1 MQVTQEMATAVGVTD
16 IDKPDRNIE
25 AGVHYLA
32 RLRDQYARETG
43 ADDRE
48 SDDLALA
55 AYRVGP
61 EQLRTLQ
68 TYARELGLDPAKW
81 EKNVALVADLTLGD
95 QPAREVDE
103 VRLYFE
109 AYRVA
114 DAKRQPR
121 VSR

>member
-1 MQVTQEMATAVGVTD
+1 VTD

-32 RLRDQYARETG
+32 KLRDQYARETG
-43 ADDRE
+43 ADDRA
-48 SDDLALA
+48 SVDLALA

-81 EKNVALVADLTLGD
+81 EKNVALVADLTMGD
-95 QPAREVDE
+95 KLARQVDE
-103 VRLYFE
+103 VRLYCE
-109 AYRVA
+109 AYRLA
-114 DAKRQPR
+114 DARRRQLR